1 MAEHLRRVIR
11 EHRFE
16 RELRALIHDAIGAD
30 KFVEAAEFLLVR
42 DPEIGFELEPGSLIW
57 FCRWPQSKTRKFLST
72 TRSMNR
78 LSGSFRSREFSQPI
92 CGQSTQR
99 FLQKVTKVLT

>member
-57 FCRWPQSKTRKFLST
+57 FLPMAPIEDAQVSLYYTFDESTVWLLSIA
-72 TRSMNR
+72 R
-78 LSGSFRSREFSQPI
+78 I
-92 CGQSTQR
+92 
-99 FLQKVTKVLT
+99 